1 MVAMQQEEQYPYEN
15 LDRLVSVV
23 MRPHG
28 LSSKSLLNNLLYE
41 QAKTRYPISYDIVKA
56 LSPELKRRV
65 GIFTGAS
72 DPTHYPNGENDGPL
86 GTIVLGEALRK
97 VGHDVTIFI
106 DPQLRPI
113 MNALFQY
120 FGHKY
125 NLIDLNID
133 DPALNTSLG
142 DDLDV
147 AIAVEKAG
155 TNPAGLVHS
164 ITGYTREG
172 TRAKV
177 DSLFTKL
184 MNRGGISIS
193 VCDGV
198 NEIGF
203 GNIYDVVA
211 QHVPWTTECRC
222 GCNKGVMCSTTVS
235 HLYPTAISNWGA
247 YALTGAFALWTENV
261 DLIHTPD
268 VEAEIEQIAV
278 EYDVRDG
285 TTGTACL
292 YMDGVPLIA
301 TQSMLVMMRNLVEI
315 SLKNYIRP
323 F

>member
-1 MVAMQQEEQYPYEN
+1 MVTIHNEDQYPYEN

-23 MRPHG
+23 MRPQG
-28 LSSKSLLNNLLYE
+28 LSSKSLLNSLLYQ
-41 QAKTRYPISYDIVKA
+41 QAKSDYPISYDIVNA
-56 LSPELKRRV
+56 LSPELTRKI

-86 GTIVLGEALRK
+86 GTIILAEALRK
-97 VGHDVTIFI
+97 IGHDVSIFI
-106 DPQLRPI
+106 DPQLAPI
-113 MNALFQY
+113 MNALSHY
-120 FGHKY
+120 FGHPY
-125 NLIDLNID
+125 NIIHLNID
-133 DPALNTSLG
+133 VPDLNTAMG

-177 DSLFTKL
+177 DGLFSKL
-184 MNRGGISIS
+184 VDRGGISIS

-211 QHVPWTTECRC
+211 KHVPWTTECRC
-222 GCNKGVMCSTTVS
+222 GCDKGVMCSTTVT

-247 YALTGAFALWTENV
+247 YALTGAFALWTGNV

-285 TTGTACL
+285 TTGKACL
-292 YMDGVPLIA
+292 YMDGVPLAA

-315 SLKNYIRP
+315 SLRNYIRP